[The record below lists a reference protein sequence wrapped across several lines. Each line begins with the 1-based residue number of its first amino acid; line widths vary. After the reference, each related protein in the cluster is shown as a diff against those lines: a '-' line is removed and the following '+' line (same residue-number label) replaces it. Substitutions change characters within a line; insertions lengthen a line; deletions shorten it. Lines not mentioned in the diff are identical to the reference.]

1 MIYPDPTNL
10 VLFEGNHDT
19 ARIFSL
25 LNEDR
30 DLYQMA
36 MIYLLTAPRI
46 PQLYY
51 GTEILK
57 QSPKQR
63 DDGLVRSD
71 FPGGWAGDTVN
82 AFTGKGLSNAQLQ
95 AQQLVKT
102 LANYRKNNT
111 VLQQGQM
118 KHFSPVD
125 GIYSYA
131 RYQDKAQVWVFFN
144 KNAEA
149 RTVDLNRYSEL
160 MPANARFTDVLTGKT
175 ISTKGKLELPVRGS
189 LILQLKL

>member
-1 MIYPDPTNL
+1 
-10 VLFEGNHDT
+10 
-19 ARIFSL
+19 
-25 LNEDR
+25 
-30 DLYQMA
+30 MA

-71 FPGGWAGDTVN
+71 FPGGWAGDAMN
-82 AFTGKGLSNAQLQ
+82 AFTGKGLTKAQLQ

-102 LANYRKNNT
+102 LANYRKNTT

-118 KHFSPVD
+118 KHFSPLD
-125 GIYSYA
+125 GLYSYA
-131 RYQDKAQVWVFFN
+131 RYQDNKQVWVFFN
-144 KNAEA
+144 KNTAA
-149 RTVDLNRYSEL
+149 KTVDLSRYSEL
-160 MPANARFTDVLTGKT
+160 MPVDARFTDVLTGKT
-175 ISTKGKLELPVRGS
+175 ISTKGKLELPARGS
-189 LILQLKL
+189 LMLELQ